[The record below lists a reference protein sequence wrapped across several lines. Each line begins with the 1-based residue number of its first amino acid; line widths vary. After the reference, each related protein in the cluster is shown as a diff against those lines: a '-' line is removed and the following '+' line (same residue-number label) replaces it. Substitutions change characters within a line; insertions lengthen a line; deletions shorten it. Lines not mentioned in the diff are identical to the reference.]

1 MNDGTQHGRNISA
14 PMRPCSIINPKQSR
28 TFTMKNRLA
37 LSVVIAVAFALPGY
51 AASET
56 SMAKPRKTPVEKL
69 NRTNDSKQTG
79 GPTRTPKPEGRQNK
93 SDANGK
99 KTSARVV
106 QGGDLT
112 AKAISMP
119 KVAMP
124 ADAKAAGASGPVKV
138 QVQVD
143 ESGRVISAN
152 AVSGHPA
159 LRQAATNAV
168 RRAKFTPTKLSGQPV
183 KVTGVI
189 QYNFV
194 AQ

>member
-1 MNDGTQHGRNISA
+1 
-14 PMRPCSIINPKQSR
+14 
-28 TFTMKNRLA
+28 
-37 LSVVIAVAFALPGY
+37 
-51 AASET
+51 
-56 SMAKPRKTPVEKL
+56 
-69 NRTNDSKQTG
+69 
-79 GPTRTPKPEGRQNK
+79 
-93 SDANGK
+93 
-99 KTSARVV
+99 
-106 QGGDLT
+106 
-112 AKAISMP
+112 MP

-143 ESGRVISAN
+143 ESGRVISVN

-168 RRAKFTPTKLSGQPV
+168 RRAKFTPTKLTGQPV

-194 AQ
+194 LQ

>member
-1 MNDGTQHGRNISA
+1 MH
-14 PMRPCSIINPKQSR
+14 PCSIVNPKQSR
-28 TFTMKNRLA
+28 KFTMKNRVA
-37 LSVVIAVAFALPGY
+37 LCVVIAVSFALSGY

-56 SMAKPRKTPVEKL
+56 SKAKPQKTPVEKL
-69 NRTNDSKQTG
+69 NRTNGSKQTS

-93 SDANGK
+93 PDTKGK
-99 KTSARVV
+99 KSSVEVV

-119 KVAMP
+119 RVAMP

-152 AVSGHPA
+152 AISGHPA
-159 LRQAATNAV
+159 LRQPAINAV
-168 RRAKFTPTKLSGQPV
+168 RRAKFQPTKLSGQPV

-194 AQ
+194 LQ